1 MKILALAGSLRA
13 ASINAALLRAAARLA
28 PPGCTITLLSLAAL
42 PLFNPDL
49 EGAPA
54 PAVLALRRAVDLSD
68 ALMIASP
75 EYAHGV
81 SGVMKNALDW
91 LVSHEGFVAKPVAL
105 LNSSPRAHHAYEA
118 LAETLGT
125 MSAHIVREA
134 CVAIPLLGAGLDE
147 EGMVGNAAVATST
160 RARRALRRLRGRL
173 RRAAGSLRPAGTA
186 RGERHAFFRH
196 RDACGGGVG
205 AGLEQLPR
213 RDRDAAVSRRAHRLA
228 GERAVALGRR
238 RPHAG
243 ELLRPQHRA
252 SPGGRCRRR
261 HRLDHGPVPGALPP
275 AGGAARPHP
284 RMHLVLG
291 SASEAPRSAFT
302 LPPPR
307 P

>member
-147 EGMVGNAAVATST
+147 EGMVGNAAVATSI
-160 RARRALRRLRGRL
+160 RGAILSLQAALAPGA
-173 RRAAGSLRPAGTA
+173 AAGPSFP
-186 RGERHAFFRH
+186 
-196 RDACGGGVG
+196 
-205 AGLEQLPR
+205 
-213 RDRDAAVSRRAHRLA
+213 LA
-228 GERAVALGRR
+228 
-238 RPHAG
+238 
-243 ELLRPQHRA
+243 
-252 SPGGRCRRR
+252 
-261 HRLDHGPVPGALPP
+261 
-275 AGGAARPHP
+275 
-284 RMHLVLG
+284 
-291 SASEAPRSAFT
+291 
-302 LPPPR
+302 
-307 P
+307 